1 MSRDRSRPERRF
13 WKPDVSKDVEDELA
27 VHLEMRQ
34 REYVERGVDPAEARD
49 IAARRFGDVQS
60 IAATC
65 RDIDTDIA
73 DCRLMIVDW
82 GDCGVV
88 DCRLADCRMEN
99 AECRVPNAE
108 C

>member
-65 RDIDTDIA
+65 RDIDERWYREQRRASMWMDLRQDAPRGSI
-73 DCRLMIVDW
+73 R
-82 GDCGVV
+82 
-88 DCRLADCRMEN
+88 
-99 AECRVPNAE
+99 
-108 C
+108 